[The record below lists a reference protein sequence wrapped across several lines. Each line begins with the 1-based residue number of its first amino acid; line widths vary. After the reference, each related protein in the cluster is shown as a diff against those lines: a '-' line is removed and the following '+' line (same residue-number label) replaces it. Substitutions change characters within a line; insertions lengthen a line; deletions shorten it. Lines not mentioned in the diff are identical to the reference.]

1 MYTDDNVSLLL
12 CVVVYVRGVTQL
24 RDTIYLVCALWPAIW
39 TVDAKTLQTLRDI
52 DVRELMQPDDIAV
65 CEKTSCV
72 YVADFAC
79 VWRVSSDGG
88 DIQRWLQWSPPDT
101 FRPLTL
107 SVTSSRL
114 LVTSRNSNQL
124 TQFDSF
130 GDELRLVDLPD
141 DMKPHHAI
149 ETTTGTFIISHEN
162 TKLKKD
168 QVSEVNTGGQV
179 LRQFSGSRLLPLSI
193 APLSAL
199 HIAVDSQGNIF
210 VADRDNHR
218 ISVLN
223 SKLVLRRIIINEC
236 IEQPLRLCC
245 MKQSGQLLVGDLDV
259 LAVFN
264 VLHCRQTVQRRPNER
279 RPNVLESGTARQ
291 TVQRRP
297 NVLTSGTAHSVSRRC
312 CQCLVT

>member
-1 MYTDDNVSLLL
+1 MYTDDNVSVLL

-52 DVRELMQPDDIAV
+52 DVRELMQPDDIAA

-162 TKLKKD
+162 TKLKKH

-179 LRQFSGSRLLPLSI
+179 LRQFSGSHLLPLGW
-193 APLSAL
+193 AY
-199 HIAVDSQGNIF
+199 HVAVDSQGNIF

-245 MKQSGQLLVGDLDV
+245 MKQSGQLLVGGLDV

-264 VLHCRQTVQRRPNER
+264 VLHCRQTVQRQPNE
-279 RPNVLESGTARQ
+279 
-291 TVQRRP
+291 RRP